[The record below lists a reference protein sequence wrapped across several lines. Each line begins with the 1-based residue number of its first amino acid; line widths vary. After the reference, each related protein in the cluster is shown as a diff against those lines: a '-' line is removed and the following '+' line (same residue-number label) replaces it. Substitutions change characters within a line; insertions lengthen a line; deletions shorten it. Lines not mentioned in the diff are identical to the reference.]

1 MSLRTFVAALV
12 AAAAMMTAACGGSA
26 SISPT
31 APTSVAGASGTAVI
45 TGQVSGVTTATAAVS
60 TQQSLNATK
69 PVTVT
74 VVGTGIST
82 SVDGTGRFTLTGV
95 PAGDVQ
101 LKIEGNGANAVV
113 TISGVSPSD
122 RIEITVSVSGS
133 SAHVD
138 SEHRGKDDG
147 ADHDANDDDATHD
160 AQETELNGLVA
171 GLTGACPAVTFTI
184 NTTTVKTSAT
194 TRFANDSCGLL
205 SNGRRVEVKG
215 ARQAD
220 GSIAATKV
228 EVAHN

>member
-1 MSLRTFVAALV
+1 MSLRTSLAALV
-12 AAAAMMTAACGGSA
+12 AVAAMMTVACGGAS

-31 APTSVAGASGTAVI
+31 APTSAAGASGTAVI
-45 TGQVSGVTTATAAVS
+45 TGQVSGVTSVTAAAS
-60 TQQSLNATK
+60 TQQSLNAAK

-82 SVDGTGRFTLTGV
+82 GVDGAGRFTLTGV

-122 RIEITVSVSGS
+122 RIEISVSVSGS

-138 SEHRGKDDG
+138 SEHRGNDGANHDADDDG
-147 ADHDANDDDATHD
+147 PNHDTTEAEAN
-160 AQETELNGLVA
+160 GVVA
-171 GLTGACPAVTFTI
+171 ALTGKCPALTFTLG
-184 NTTTVKTSAT
+184 TTTVKTSPS
-194 TRFANDSCGLL
+194 TRFADSSCSLIA
-205 SNGRRVEVKG
+205 NGKRVEAKG
-215 ARQAD
+215 PRQAD